1 MYRLGYKLRGRGLGR
16 IPGVQQLYKLCLP
29 KEEKLEKIKL
39 LDFEMLVDLRDI
51 GDLTSSLVTRGTY
64 DSLMTDVIKHHVREG
79 TRCVDIGANIGYFTL
94 ILSKKVKETGVI
106 LAYEPEKRN
115 YNLLTRNLE
124 LNQVTN
130 VFPTLG
136 AVGAKP
142 EHRILHTSKSYFG
155 SHSLREG
162 VSKGKKDVELV
173 KVDTLDN
180 QVGTKVID
188 FIKVDVQGAEYEVLQ
203 GMQAILKI
211 NPNITMVWEYLPD
224 GLKRFDCTPFTFLG
238 ALQNGGFKFWDI
250 DEKLNRVVGVDIPT
264 LISKYNKKGSY
275 TNLLVRR

>member
-1 MYRLGYKLRGRGLGR
+1 MYRLGYKLRGKGLGR
-16 IPGVQQLYKLCLP
+16 IPGVQQLYRLCLP
-29 KEEKLEKIKL
+29 KEEKLEVIKV

-64 DSLMTDVIKHHVREG
+64 DSLMTDVLRYHVREK
-79 TRCVDIGANIGYFTL
+79 TCCIDIGANIGYFTL
-94 ILSKKVKETGVI
+94 ILSKKVKNTGVV
-106 LAYEPEKRN
+106 LAYEPERRN

-136 AVGAKP
+136 ALAAQKD
-142 EHRILHTSKSYFG
+142 LKTLYTSKSYFG

-162 VSKGKKDVELV
+162 VSKGKKNVELV
-173 KVDTLDN
+173 NVDTLDN
-180 QVGTKVID
+180 QVGSKKID
-188 FIKVDVQGAEYEVLQ
+188 FVKVDVQGAEYEVLQ
-203 GMQAILKI
+203 GMQVTIKN
-211 NPNITMVWEYLPD
+211 NPDIVMVWEYLPE
-224 GLKRFDCTPFTFLG
+224 GLRRFNCTPFTFLG

-250 DEKLNRVVGVDIPT
+250 DEKLNRVVGIDIPT
-264 LISKYNKKGSY
+264 LIIKYNKKGSY